1 MFDFAEEDGYYSY
14 VVFRGEV
21 EEEETICILPLRS
34 HQKLEDFYYKPRVH
48 ILLTMLV
55 PPIIPEYV
63 LDFFFEHI
71 GKDPN
76 TYYKFIT
83 DEKELENFYDV
94 ISPGKL
100 SMCE

>member
-21 EEEETICILPLRS
+21 DEEETICILPLRK
-34 HQKLEDFYYKPRVH
+34 HQKLEDFYYKRNVH
-48 ILLTMLV
+48 LLLTMLV

-63 LDFFFEHI
+63 LDFYYTHV
-71 GKDPN
+71 GKQFN

-94 ISPGKL
+94 ISPDKL
-100 SMCE
+100 PMCE